1 MTKSHDGYT
10 LAMKVVCNYQSSSR
24 LLSMF
29 SLNNCAPER
38 PIISYRKNLRIIA
51 ADSAAS
57 TTAVW
62 VPTQSYTYIKI
73 MYSTLFDFFALLAFK
88 PSDHNYSY
96 LFSIWILGNASLL
109 LLLRFL
115 QQAKKKLSFP
125 NICYE
130 IQLVNDRSSKTN
142 KNTSLWPTREGMKKK
157 IALES

>member
-115 QQAKKKLSFP
+115 QQAKKNSAFQTSAMKFSSSMIAQAKQTKTHHYDPREREWRKKL
-125 NICYE
+125 
-130 IQLVNDRSSKTN
+130 L
-142 KNTSLWPTREGMKKK
+142 
-157 IALES
+157 